1 MQTAVQTITT
11 RRRRSCAPRKLEC
24 ARLCSVQKLRRT
36 PFATKMNET
45 NGAIHT
51 PSKLS
56 LPRVLPRPVLG
67 EVNLALSHSHLGDVP
82 PEYVREKLLGL
93 LPSMRT
99 ALSAVKCTVNAS
111 RLAKTAQILLND
123 AVSAHPPTHMLAVYT
138 DALCSSTRAV
148 SLVPVHDIVFAAHC
162 ATFPVLPTAT
172 STTDTTSISVPVVPI
187 RLPSPETFSLL
198 HAYLYTQQPSYLRTA
213 LKTPCDADGDLL
225 RLAAHAHKVHGLW
238 RNACILGVVD
248 ERFYEIVE
256 EAWAQTLSAMQACS
270 S

>member
-24 ARLCSVQKLRRT
+24 ARLCNTQKLRRT

-67 EVNLALSHSHLGDVP
+67 EVNLALSHSHLADVP

-138 DALCSSTRAV
+138 DAPCSSTRAV
-148 SLVPVHDIVFAAHC
+148 SLVPIHDIVFAAHC

-172 STTDTTSISVPVVPI
+172 STTDTT
-187 RLPSPETFSLL
+187 LD
-198 HAYLYTQQPSYLRTA
+198 LRTA